1 MNSIELIFERF
12 LNFRFSFQLHWD
24 AEGSQVKTVHISSLL
39 EPVGVRNFN
48 FVHNT
53 GIVNKD
59 NFTVSE
65 VGACRA
71 KICKCNDNICQLRLD
86 FETFVLNGPN
96 TGYFKQTCCS
106 LDIY

>member
-1 MNSIELIFERF
+1 M
-12 LNFRFSFQLHWD
+12 
-24 AEGSQVKTVHISSLL
+24 KTVHISSLL
-39 EPVGVRNFN
+39 EPVRVKNFN

-53 GIVNKD
+53 RIVNKI
-59 NFTVSE
+59 NITISE